1 MDGILSSS
9 LSSLKNW
16 IHVFVDGTNFPLF
29 TATAFRQTC
38 VADLSFA
45 GTSPNWKRTTK
56 KKENMKHRNCD
67 IHYERFHRR
76 DNIAKYI
83 DLGHA
88 SDVSDEQA
96 IEHQG
101 SIFSMHKSDYF

>member
-1 MDGILSSS
+1 MALIFRCLQ
-9 LSSLKNW
+9 LQ
-16 IHVFVDGTNFPLF
+16 LF
-29 TATAFRQTC
+29 GKLVWLIYRSQAHHLIEKGRQ
-38 VADLSFA
+38 
-45 GTSPNWKRTTK
+45 KK